1 MPPPENPAL
10 RALRRLVARDPA
22 TPIHLD
28 LGGLRGS
35 LVASLRSLARPVAA
49 ATGEV
54 LGGSRTGR
62 TSPALTVDALAPAS
76 DGAAKEGAAATGEA
90 AAIDDAA
97 AEKPAL
103 SRRARFADGVGR
115 RTSRLTR
122 HRRLVPLSACLLLV
136 AVAAVGTQPPVSA
149 AGRADSTPS
158 ASSALGGIDDM
169 GNSGLADQTAADQ
182 TAADGTAAD
191 GTAVDQ
197 TAVDQGIDMYAGDG
211 SVYNTI
217 QAGDAPLGSGGF
229 QIYVVKGGDGLIKIA
244 NKFGLNANTL
254 YWANKSKLPDPAS
267 MQIGL
272 RLLIP
277 PVDGVVVTVKT
288 KDTLSSIGSKYHV
301 AVQDIMNANNLADTT
316 VTVGQTL
323 VVPGAAVAAIPTPK
337 PGCAAGCGGSTW
349 NGGKLRWPVVGTWTI
364 SQYYSA
370 TKHPAID
377 IAANTGT
384 TVVAAAGGTVIFA
397 GWKRSGG
404 GYGGGIE
411 VWISHGG
418 KLWTTYNH
426 LSAEF
431 VRVGQTVSAGQH
443 IGNVGRT
450 GNATGPHL
458 HFEVWVC
465 YPWSDGTTSCAR
477 NPMNYLR

>member
-1 MPPPENPAL
+1 M
-10 RALRRLVARDPA
+10 RDPA

-35 LVASLRSLARPVAA
+35 LVASLQSLARPVAA

-54 LGGSRTGR
+54 LGGGRIGR
-62 TSPALTVDALAPAS
+62 TSPALTADALAPAS
-76 DGAAKEGAAATGEA
+76 DGVAKEEAAAPGEA

-97 AEKPAL
+97 AIEEAAAEKLAP
-103 SRRARFADGVGR
+103 SRRARYADVVGR

-158 ASSALGGIDDM
+158 ASPALGGIDDM
-169 GNSGLADQTAADQ
+169 GNSGIADQTAADQ
-182 TAADGTAAD
+182 TAAD

-217 QAGDAPLGSGGF
+217 QAGDAPVGSGGF

-288 KDTLSSIGSKYHV
+288 KDTLSSLASKYRV
-301 AVQDIMNANNLADTT
+301 AVQDIMDANNLADTT

-349 NGGKLRWPVVGTWTI
+349 NGGRLRWPVVGTWTV

-370 TKHPAID
+370 TRHPALD

-431 VRVGQTVSAGQH
+431 VSVGQTVSAGQH

-465 YPWSDGTTSCAR
+465 YPWGDGTTSCAR

>member
-1 MPPPENPAL
+1 
-10 RALRRLVARDPA
+10 LVARDPA

-28 LGGLRGS
+28 LGGLGGS
-35 LVASLRSLARPVAA
+35 LVAWLLSLARPFAA
-49 ATGEV
+49 AAIE
-54 LGGSRTGR
+54 LFGGSRTGR
-62 TSPALTVDALAPAS
+62 TSLAQTADALAPAQ
-76 DGAAKEGAAATGEA
+76 GAAAAQGVA
-90 AAIDDAA
+90 ATPGAA
-97 AEKPAL
+97 AEERAP
-103 SRRARFADGVGR
+103 SRRARVVDAVGW
-115 RTSRLTR
+115 RTSSLTR
-122 HRRLVPLSACLLLV
+122 HRRLVPLGACLLLV
-136 AVAAVGTQPPVSA
+136 AVAAVGAQPPVSA
-149 AGRADSTPS
+149 AGRADPTPG
-158 ASSALGGIDDM
+158 ASSAPGGNDSIVNLLG
-169 GNSGLADQTAADQ
+169 ADQTP
-182 TAADGTAAD
+182 
-191 GTAVDQ
+191 VS
-197 TAVDQGIDMYAGDG
+197 QGIDAYTGDG

-217 QAGDAPLGSGGF
+217 QAGDALVGSGGF
-229 QIYVVKGGDGLIKIA
+229 QIYMVRGGDGLIKIA

-267 MQIGL
+267 IQIGL
-272 RLLIP
+272 QLLIP
-277 PVDGVVVTVKT
+277 PVDGIVVTVEAR
-288 KDTLSSIGSKYHV
+288 DTLSSLASKYRV
-301 AVQDIMNANNLADTT
+301 AVQDIMDANNLADST

-323 VVPGAAVAAIPTPK
+323 IVPGAAVPAIPAAPTPK

-349 NGGKLRWPVVGTWTI
+349 KGGKLRWPVGGTWTI

-370 TKHPAID
+370 TRHPAID
-377 IAANTGT
+377 IAASTGT

-418 KLWTTYNH
+418 KLYTTYNH

-431 VRVGQTVSAGQH
+431 VSIGQTVSAGQH
-443 IGNVGRT
+443 IGNVGMT

-477 NPMNYLR
+477 NPLNYLR